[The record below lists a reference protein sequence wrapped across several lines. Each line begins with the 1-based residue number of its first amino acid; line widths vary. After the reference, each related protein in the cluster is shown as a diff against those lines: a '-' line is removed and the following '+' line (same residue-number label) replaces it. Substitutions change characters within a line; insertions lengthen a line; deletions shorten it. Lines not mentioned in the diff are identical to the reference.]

1 MKDVRRVKL
10 GDTLRACAAGLGAM
24 GAQRGALSLFEA
36 GGRRL
41 LDAGAQRAVRQLA
54 EVSATTVLGGL
65 VPGGLT
71 ASGLTASGLTA
82 GLLPGALG
90 EAAQAGAAKA
100 MQVAGSVGAEQAATS
115 LANRG
120 LRGAAGAIGRVVTG
134 RAARTVSS
142 SARVAAGAGF
152 VIDGVLE
159 GIEAR
164 EAYQA
169 GEITGRQAAV
179 RVAIGAATGA
189 AAAGAGVAA
198 AAGIV
203 AVAGALSGPAAFMVG
218 AASSLGAR
226 RALRWLFD

>member
-1 MKDVRRVKL
+1 MNDVRQKL
-10 GDTLRACAAGLGAM
+10 GDTLRACAAGLGAVA
-24 GAQRGALSLFEA
+24 AQRGAISLFEA

-41 LDAGAQRAVRQLA
+41 LDAGAQRAVRQIA

-65 VPGGLT
+65 VPGGL
-71 ASGLTASGLTA
+71 AAGGLTA

-90 EAAQAGAAKA
+90 EVATAGAAKA
-100 MQVAGSVGAEQAATS
+100 MQVAGSVGAEQAASS

-120 LRGAAGAIGRVVTG
+120 LRGAAGALGRVVTG
-134 RAARTVSS
+134 HAARTVAGN
-142 SARVAAGAGF
+142 ARIAAAAGL

-179 RVAIGAATGA
+179 RVALGAATGA

-198 AAGIV
+198 AAGVV

-218 AASSLGAR
+218 AASSVGAR

>member
-1 MKDVRRVKL
+1 MRL
-10 GDTLRACAAGLGAM
+10 GDTLRACAAGLGAV
-24 GAQRGALSLFEA
+24 GAQPGALSLFEA

-71 ASGLTASGLTA
+71 AGNLTA

-90 EAAQAGAAKA
+90 EAATAGAAKA
-100 MQVAGSVGAEQAATS
+100 AQVAGEMGVERAASS
-115 LANRG
+115 LAERG

-134 RAARTVSS
+134 RATRSVSRHARL
-142 SARVAAGAGF
+142 AAGAGF

-164 EAYQA
+164 DAYQA

-179 RVAIGAATGA
+179 RVALGAATGA
-189 AAAGAGVAA
+189 AAAGAGVVA
-198 AAGIV
+198 AAGVV

-218 AASSLGAR
+218 AASSVGAR
-226 RALRWLFD
+226 RALRWLLV